1 MFLIWLSLLPQMQ
14 AFKHRLSR
22 GCDNCAM
29 LRVVRMMGRKQPY
42 ISLPKEKKKKRIDFC
57 CIKAFEKALD
67 IFLFFSN
74 YFLKVY

>member
-42 ISLPKEKKKKRIDFC
+42 ISLPKVKISKRIELDFLSQVLSF
-57 CIKAFEKALD
+57 IIEFKEKAH
-67 IFLFFSN
+67 
-74 YFLKVY
+74 KKC

>member
-1 MFLIWLSLLPQMQ
+1 LPQMQ

-42 ISLPKEKKKKRIDFC
+42 ISLPKVKISKRIELDFLSQVLSFYFGSLSNDVG
-57 CIKAFEKALD
+57 KEK
-67 IFLFFSN
+67 S
-74 YFLKVY
+74 